1 MTIADVI
8 SKVDNLK
15 PNHYSVED
23 KISWLSTLDSRIK
36 TQIIDTHERNHQE
49 CCQVIF
55 YGYDS
60 LADMQTELL
69 VGAPYDEMYLRWLEA
84 MIDYHNSDDDR
95 YNNAIMLF
103 NNAYDGYKKYYTRTN
118 MPLSKGNRFVF

>member
-1 MTIADVI
+1 MTIAEVI
-8 SKVDNLK
+8 SQVDALK
-15 PNHYSVED
+15 PNNYTPED
-23 KISWLSTLDSRIK
+23 KIRWLSSLDSRVK
-36 TQIIDTHERNHQE
+36 TQIIDAHECNE
-49 CCQVIF
+49 PFCF

-60 LADMQTELL
+60 ILDQETELL

-103 NNAYDGYKKYYTRTN
+103 NNAYEGYKKHYTRTH
-118 MPLSKGNRFVF
+118 MPISKGTGFIF